1 MPWLLPARSKV
12 FPRPLDWEFRF
23 RGACSQ
29 ELRAARYS
37 RSGQR
42 GTGAHPALVGKAF
55 ADTQQMQVS
64 ASNKLACATHSAPQV
79 PAMCALQGHLQR
91 ACDVCVGSR
100 STRNIRTKRCRRGRC
115 DIRTAN
121 PARAHSRERERCSS
135 ASTQSASTHNG
146 IADSA
151 KTRCNKRA
159 PRLQLL
165 LPLPMAYPWP
175 IPI

>member
-12 FPRPLDWEFRF
+12 FPRPLDWDIRF
-23 RGACSQ
+23 RGTCSQ

-79 PAMCALQGHLQR
+79 PAMCALQGHFKCVNGSWNLQSAFKLCAVYYTNKGSPIHRVPVALSCRELALFSSCTRTQTFSVTLCLYTPRRLSVRINKMHQR
-91 ACDVCVGSR
+91 ASR
-100 STRNIRTKRCRRGRC
+100 
-115 DIRTAN
+115 
-121 PARAHSRERERCSS
+121 
-135 ASTQSASTHNG
+135 
-146 IADSA
+146 
-151 KTRCNKRA
+151 
-159 PRLQLL
+159 
-165 LPLPMAYPWP
+165 
-175 IPI
+175 